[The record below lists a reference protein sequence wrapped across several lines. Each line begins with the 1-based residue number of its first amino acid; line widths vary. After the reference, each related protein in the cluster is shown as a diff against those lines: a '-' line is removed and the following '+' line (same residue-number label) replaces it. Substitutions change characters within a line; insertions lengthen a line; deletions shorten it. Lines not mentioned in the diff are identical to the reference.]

1 MRFLPLLLRKAVRK
15 GRLTVIGPAGEV
27 ETFGGMEPGPEATIR
42 IHDPAFDWKIAFN
55 PELKA
60 AEAYMDGALTVED
73 GDIHAVL
80 EVFFANK
87 RSFDISA
94 GQAFWR
100 TVARRAKRLHQH
112 NPVSRS
118 RANVKHHYELG
129 DDLFRLFLD
138 RDAQYSCAY
147 FPTGQ
152 ETLEEAQT
160 AKKRHIAAK
169 LHLADGQSVLDI
181 GCGWGGLALY
191 MARVAEVEVLGI
203 TLSDDQARVATAR
216 AKAMGVSDRV
226 RFEVRDYR
234 EIGERF
240 DRIVSVGML
249 EHVGAHHLAGYF
261 RTVRDRLAPNGV
273 ALIHSIS
280 SKSPPGVT
288 GPFIRKYIFPGGYSP
303 SLSEISAAV
312 EQSGLWVLDVEI
324 WRKHYGLTLKEWRL
338 RFQAHRAEAVD
349 LYDERFARMWEF
361 YLSACECV
369 FLYGSGNVVQIQIGR
384 ERDGVPLSRDYIL
397 ATTEAYRRLER
408 EWPEPALGLGLPD
421 GGEGRREPR
430 RDGGA
435 EAL

>member
-1 MRFLPLLLRKAVRK
+1 MRFLPLLLRRAVRK
-15 GRLTVIGPAGEV
+15 GRLTVIGPSGEV

-60 AEAYMDGALTVED
+60 AEAYMDGALTIEE
-73 GDIHAVL
+73 GDIHAFL

-87 RSFDISA
+87 RSFDLSA

-100 TVARRAKRLHQH
+100 GVARRAKRLHQH
-112 NPVSRS
+112 NPIARS
-118 RANVKHHYELG
+118 GANVRHHYDLG

-138 RDAQYSCAY
+138 EDAQYSCAY
-147 FPTGQ
+147 FPTGE
-152 ETLEEAQT
+152 ETLEEAQM
-160 AKKRHIAAK
+160 AKKRHVAAK
-169 LHLADGQSVLDI
+169 LHLRPGQRVLDI

-191 MARVAEVEVLGI
+191 MARVADVEVLGV
-203 TLSDDQARVATAR
+203 TLSKDQARVATAR
-216 AKAMGVSDRV
+216 AEGLGLAGRV

-234 EIGERF
+234 EITERF

-261 RTVRDRLAPNGV
+261 RTVRDRLAPDGV
-273 ALIHSIS
+273 ALVHSIS

-303 SLSEISAAV
+303 SLSEIAGAV
-312 EQSGLWVLDVEI
+312 EQSGLWILDVEV
-324 WRKHYGLTLKEWRL
+324 WRKHYGATLREWRR
-338 RFQAHRAEAVD
+338 RFAANREKAVE

-369 FLYGSGNVVQIQIGR
+369 FDYGSGHVVQIQIGR
-384 ERDGVPLSRDYIL
+384 ERDGVPLSRDYIGET
-397 ATTEAYRRLER
+397 ARAYRRIE
-408 EWPEPALGLGLPD
+408 ETWPAQAPGFN
-421 GGEGRREPR
+421 
-430 RDGGA
+430 
-435 EAL
+435 